1 MTILIPGEKPI
12 YKGNEI
18 HVTISPK
25 EKEKCIPKICFCEK
39 GELLKNGGFETPS
52 FSPSEVFAGWIVQSR
67 TLDIELVKDTEN
79 VYQGRAAAS
88 VRTSSPSGPF
98 PSTLVLRQ
106 YVNVTP
112 GCLYRLKFA
121 ERLVTLGQTDSI
133 VHLLIARIVYLD
145 GRQNEY
151 ELLNIPIQKTAVD
164 EKYNLH
170 EQIADLPVPCDVSGI
185 IVQFSFYIID
195 TPDSV
200 WNLDAVSLQAVS
212 RISACC

>member
-52 FSPSEVFAGWIVQSR
+52 FSPSEVFASWIVQSR

-98 PSTLVLRQ
+98 PSILVLRQ

-112 GCLYRLKFA
+112 GCLYKLKFA
-121 ERLVTLGQTDSI
+121 ERLVTPGQTDSI
-133 VHLLIARIVYLD
+133 VHLLIARLVYLD

-170 EQIADLPVPCDVSGI
+170 EQIADLPVPCDVPGI

>member
-1 MTILIPGEKPI
+1 MKIIIPGEKPLCQ
-12 YKGNEI
+12 NNDL
-18 HVTISPK
+18 HLTISLK
-25 EKEKCIPKICFCEK
+25 EKEKCMPKICFCEN

-52 FSPSEVFAGWIVQSR
+52 FDPFGVFAGWIVHGR
-67 TLDIELVKDTEN
+67 TLDIELVRDTEN
-79 VYQGRAAAS
+79 VYKGRAAAS
-88 VRTSSPSGPF
+88 VRTTSPSGPF
-98 PSTLVLRQ
+98 TSTLVLRQ

-121 ERLVTLGQTDSI
+121 ERLVTFGQTDGN
-133 VHLLIARIVYLD
+133 VHLLIARLVYLD

-151 ELLNIPIQKTAVD
+151 ELLNIPIQKTAAD

-170 EQIADLPVPCDVSGI
+170 EQIADLPVPCDVPGI

-195 TPDSV
+195 TPGSV

>member
-1 MTILIPGEKPI
+1 MRIIIPGEKPLCQ
-12 YKGNEI
+12 NNDL
-18 HVTISPK
+18 HLTISLK
-25 EKEKCIPKICFCEK
+25 EKEKSMPKICFCEK

-79 VYQGRAAAS
+79 VYEGRAAAS
-88 VRTSSPSGPF
+88 VRTTSPSGPF
-98 PSTLVLRQ
+98 TSTLILRQ
-106 YVNVTP
+106 YVKVTP

-121 ERLVTLGQTDSI
+121 ERLVTFGQTDNNL
-133 VHLLIARIVYLD
+133 HLLIARLIYLD

-151 ELLNIPIQKTAVD
+151 ELLNIPIQKTAAD
-164 EKYNLH
+164 EKYNLR
-170 EQIADLPVPCDVSGI
+170 EQIADLPVPCDVPGI

-195 TPDSV
+195 TPGSV